1 MSLKTQK
8 GEKGDKR
15 EAQKGG
21 KKNDPKVLASVV
33 LALAEGGKKENI
45 YIYTHTQTILC
56 LRNTIK
62 GLPWWP
68 NG

>member
-33 LALAEGGKKENI
+33 LALAEGGKKRKYI
-45 YIYTHTQTILC
+45 YIYTHTKELWIV
-56 LRNTIK
+56 NII
-62 GLPWWP
+62 
-68 NG
+68 